1 MGAARRP
8 AANYKVL
15 LTDNQID
22 CDLKVREGGAKVIC
36 DLLLTRWPR
45 QRVGRSEIMA
55 HIVLGEDVKHEV
67 GIASIPDL
75 LVEAAYESL
84 VFLR

>member
-1 MGAARRP
+1 
-8 AANYKVL
+8 
-15 LTDNQID
+15 
-22 CDLKVREGGAKVIC
+22 
-36 DLLLTRWPR
+36 
-45 QRVGRSEIMA
+45 MA
-55 HIVLGEDVKHEV
+55 HIVLGEDVNHEV